1 MMTERT
7 KGILAY
13 LLGPIGGLIFL
24 YYAQG
29 TSRETRVNA
38 AQSIL
43 MGVAFILVLVVV
55 TVFSLL
61 MGIRIFVTIIS
72 LIYFVLTFLGCMNA
86 YNEKEFNIPIVTENA
101 LKIFANKIDQN

>member
-1 MMTERT
+1 MTERT

-13 LLGPIGGLIFL
+13 LLGPIGGLVILF
-24 YYAQG
+24 YVQG

-38 AQSIL
+38 AQSIVL
-43 MGVAFILVLVVV
+43 GVAYILLSVVLGI
-55 TVFSLL
+55 FSL
-61 MGIRIFVTIIS
+61 IIS
-72 LIYFVLTFLGCMNA
+72 TRLLVDLVSLGYFVITIMGCVNA